1 MVIYVAATVA
11 EINDHLGAMVLC
23 MPEYPMPGD
32 GIGMDES
39 YAELEDGLG
48 IVRAKI
54 GEIKYEKL
62 ILMARQS
69 KQFFV
74 DGKDKEG
81 RFLLQ
86 DMQKLLIKGL
96 KAGLEDYE

>member
-1 MVIYVAATVA
+1 MAIYVPATVA
-11 EINDHLGAMVLC
+11 EIKYHIGAMVLC
-23 MPEYPMPGD
+23 MPEYPMPVSNT
-32 GIGMDES
+32 GMDES
-39 YAELEDGLG
+39 YAELEDGLA
-48 IVRAKI
+48 IVRVKI

-62 ILMARQS
+62 IQMARQS

-81 RFLLQ
+81 SFLLQ

>member
-1 MVIYVAATVA
+1 MAIYVPATVA
-11 EINDHLGAMVLC
+11 EINDRLGAMVLC
-23 MPEYPMPGD
+23 MPEYPMPVSNA
-32 GIGMDES
+32 GMDET
-39 YAELEDGLG
+39 YAELEDSLG

-62 ILMARQS
+62 IAMARQS

-96 KAGLEDYE
+96 KAGLENYE